1 MPYKNIIILIFT
13 CLAFS
18 CKTEQPNANEIINTS
33 ILKSGGETLKN
44 AVLDFDF
51 RDKHYKAKRAGGK
64 FEFQRVFSDS
74 IGVVKDVLNNSSFKR
89 YINDTLVD
97 VDKKKADAYTS
108 SVNSVH
114 YFSVLPYGLNDKAV
128 NKTFLAEVEVKGKTY
143 YKIKVT
149 FNEEGGG
156 EDFDDEF
163 IYWINKNTFFVDY
176 LAYSYAEA
184 TGRGY
189 RFREAYNERFLNGV
203 RMVDYNNYKPKEN
216 DITLGN
222 LDLLF
227 EKGELTLLSKIELE
241 AVKVSPI

>member
-1 MPYKNIIILIFT
+1 MSYKNIIILIIT

-33 ILKSGGETLKN
+33 ILKSGGEKLKN

-64 FEFQRVFSDS
+64 FEFQRVFNDS
-74 IGVVKDVLNNSSFKR
+74 TGVVKDVLNNSGFKR
-89 YINDTLVD
+89 YINDTLVE
-97 VDKKKADAYTS
+97 VDKKKADAYSS

-114 YFSVLPYGLNDKAV
+114 YFSVLPYGLNDEAV
-128 NKTFLAEVEVKGKTY
+128 NKKFLAETEIKGETY

-189 RFREAYNERFLNGV
+189 RFREAYNERFINKIRFV
-203 RMVDYNNYKPKEN
+203 NYTNYKPNLN
-216 DITLGN
+216 DVLIEN
-222 LDLLF
+222 LDVLF
-227 EKGELTLLSKIELE
+227 EKNELTEVSKIELE
-241 AVKVSPI
+241 NVQVAF